1 MVTIN
6 QKAIFPIGLGTW
18 HMGDDP
24 QKRTQEIQALRAG
37 LDHGATVID
46 TAEMYGEGNAER
58 LVGEAIQPY
67 HREDL
72 YLISKVYPW
81 HASREQLPI
90 CLDHSLQRLGTD
102 YLDMYLLHWRGNIP
116 LVETVEALEKAK
128 QAGKI
133 RAWGVSNFDVAD
145 MEELM
150 RVTNGQNCQTNQVL
164 YNLSERGI
172 EFDLLPYMQQHQLPL
187 IAYSPIAQGDS
198 LGGHLTEQRV
208 LQEIAHQHQVDIFQ
222 VLLAWCIRDGQTL
235 AIPQSSNVAHTI
247 SNIQAGHLQLTEEEL
262 ALIDALYPA
271 PTNKQPLAIL

>member
-208 LQEIAHQHQVDIFQ
+208 LQEA
-222 VLLAWCIRDGQTL
+222 
-235 AIPQSSNVAHTI
+235 SSRYFSSSLSLV
-247 SNIQAGHLQLTEEEL
+247 
-262 ALIDALYPA
+262 YPRW
-271 PTNKQPLAIL
+271 TNACDSSI